1 MEFVKNEIKLAE
13 NDPEVEL
20 SELTTNV
27 YVDNSRRKTVFMVDF
42 IRGKLYDESIKPAG
56 QRY

>member
-1 MEFVKNEIKLAE
+1 MEYVKNEVKLAE
-13 NDPEVEL
+13 SDPEVDL

-27 YVDNSRRKTVFMVDF
+27 YIDNSKRITVVMVDF
-42 IRGKLYDESIKPAG
+42 IRGKLYDESIKPPG